1 MKNKKN
7 LNTLLN
13 KNISLTKDHHYILN
27 EEDSKT
33 VCHQSVTDIIGSHF
47 HPFDKELI
55 ARSLVKHVPKYSG
68 MKWTDLIS
76 EWDKKRDYGSKVH
89 GQLEKYILSKKQ
101 PTLKLAKI
109 GAEWFNTNHK
119 KYGNKI
125 YPEVKVFSKEHELG
139 GTVDLLIYNKEKDGC
154 YIFDW
159 KTSGSDIHKSKGKG
173 ITSVTSDLKDCKYT
187 TYELQLSMY
196 KYLLQEIHDIKI
208 INQFMVHLKDSTVD
222 VLKTK
227 YYKTHCI
234 KMLKDLPAEDEYD
247 EDYDDEDYDDFE
259 KYRQSDEY
267 KAEISSAVRKIQKGE
282 YSYDHYKASK
292 DTEKFEGIFDWV
304 VKGFLFIAFLSML
317 NAFCFGFGQ

>member
-1 MKNKKN
+1 M
-7 LNTLLN
+7 
-13 KNISLTKDHHYILN
+13 
-27 EEDSKT
+27 
-33 VCHQSVTDIIGSHF
+33 
-47 HPFDKELI
+47 
-55 ARSLVKHVPKYSG
+55 
-68 MKWTDLIS
+68 
-76 EWDKKRDYGSKVH
+76 
-89 GQLEKYILSKKQ
+89 
-101 PTLKLAKI
+101 AKI

-208 INQFMVHLKDSTVD
+208 INQFMVHLKDSAVD

-247 EDYDDEDYDDFE
+247 DEEDYDDEDYDDFE

-267 KAEISSAVRKIQKGE
+267 KAEIKSAVKTIQAKEYDKGSADIDSSDGFFDMLIKI
-282 YSYDHYKASK
+282 
-292 DTEKFEGIFDWV
+292 
-304 VKGFLFIAFLSML
+304 FLFICFLFML
-317 NAFCFGFGQ
+317 NAFCFGYGI